1 MFEQSTQSTEVYN
14 SLKIQKPQSTMKISN
29 KWATWLFIAGI
40 VGARIAMGLFFNV
53 TGPTLPTLSKNVDV
67 PGKGQIFVATYR
79 ILVSILTRKSLY
91 NFLDFYGSIC
101 SNLPRRSY
109 IDQNL
114 QSLESVDNAQ
124 HMCVGN
130 CNLSDGHSNFGTIL
144 ASLHFYSRA
153 RFSVWCDNDR
163 TTGDNFGCLGPGEVE
178 TDCSVFS
185 LYVYYRSFPR

>member
-79 ILVSILTRKSLY
+79 ILVSFLTRKSLY
-91 NFLDFYGSIC
+91 NFVDFHGSIC
-101 SNLPRRSY
+101 SNIS
-109 IDQNL
+109 
-114 QSLESVDNAQ
+114 
-124 HMCVGN
+124 
-130 CNLSDGHSNFGTIL
+130 
-144 ASLHFYSRA
+144 
-153 RFSVWCDNDR
+153 RFS
-163 TTGDNFGCLGPGEVE
+163 
-178 TDCSVFS
+178 FS
-185 LYVYYRSFPR
+185 D